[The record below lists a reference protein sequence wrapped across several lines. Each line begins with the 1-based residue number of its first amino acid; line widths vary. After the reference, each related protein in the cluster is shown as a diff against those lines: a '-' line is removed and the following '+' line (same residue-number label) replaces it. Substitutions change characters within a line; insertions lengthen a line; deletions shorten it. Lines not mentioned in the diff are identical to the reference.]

1 MAATCSYLGDVVV
14 VLTFKET
21 EFPKEGNGLIV
32 AFVVIRRTFDL
43 RLTALAVIKK
53 IVGRLIVC
61 TEVKTT
67 KKLISIT
74 VYNAI
79 GASENSKT

>member
-1 MAATCSYLGDVVV
+1 M
-14 VLTFKET
+14 
-21 EFPKEGNGLIV
+21 V
-32 AFVVIRRTFDL
+32 AFIVIRRTFDL
-43 RLTALAVIKK
+43 RFTALAVIKE
-53 IVGRLIVC
+53 IVGSLIVY